1 MKAVHW
7 FLSRASFRVF
17 IHPHAYGTVVLPVG
31 EILLD
36 VEKGLD
42 HLGRRNRFVEREAKG
57 NTGQVLEPVEDD
69 LHVVDVLHGDL
80 QVLDVRRHE
89 RADLFDGRTGMNGR
103 EMIGY
108 LERVNV
114 RCLPKDLEQR
124 LDGADVAAEIV
135 VKVQL

>member
-1 MKAVHW
+1 MKVCHW

-17 IHPHAYGTVVLPVG
+17 IHPHAYGTVVFPVG

-57 NTGQVLEPVEDD
+57 DTGQMLEPVEDD
-69 LHVVDVLHGDL
+69 LHVVDILHGDL

-89 RADLFDGRTGMNGR
+89 RADLVDGRTGMDGR

-124 LDGADVAAEIV
+124 LDGIDVVAEIV